1 MPPDSPSLHPLLHR
15 LLTWPPL
22 PPAGLQGI
30 VEHFGGQLGK
40 LQYPMHG
47 KPSPVQLIRSED
59 KLGVFEVRRGQR
71 CGIAPWVPISQLKG
85 RPVLQGVADSFVAG
99 RYHSLYGIREGGKW
113 PSCLVRLARRACK

>member
-1 MPPDSPSLHPLLHR
+1 MAAP
-15 LLTWPPL
+15 

-59 KLGVFEVRRGQR
+59 KLGVFEVR
-71 CGIAPWVPISQLKG
+71 L
-85 RPVLQGVADSFVAG
+85 
-99 RYHSLYGIREGGKW
+99 
-113 PSCLVRLARRACK
+113 